1 MVGKRY
7 NIFVKHMELS
17 ESLQRVKKITQ
28 AYNVLNRVEGYKT
41 WGANEY
47 FQAFQGDVGD
57 LAKLIL
63 ARRGY
68 AFGQKDVD
76 AKLARELA
84 DCLWSILVL
93 ADELDVDIEHEL
105 QKTLNRLEE
114 KIGDRKI
121 VKPNSRKAV

>member
-1 MVGKRY
+1 
-7 NIFVKHMELS
+7 MELS
-17 ESLQRVKKITQ
+17 ESIERVKKIKQ

-68 AFGQKDVD
+68 AFSQKDVD
-76 AKLARELA
+76 VKLARELA

-93 ADELDVDIEHEL
+93 ADELGVDVEREQH
-105 QKTLNRLEE
+105 KTLIRLEE
-114 KIGDRKI
+114 KILDRKI

>member
-1 MVGKRY
+1 
-7 NIFVKHMELS
+7 MEIL
-17 ESLQRVKKITQ
+17 ESLERVKKIKQ

-41 WGANEY
+41 WSANEY
-47 FQAFQGDVGD
+47 LQAFQGDVGD

-68 AFGQKDVD
+68 AFSQKDVD
-76 AKLARELA
+76 TKLARELA

-93 ADELDVDIEHEL
+93 ADELDVDIEYEL
-105 QKTLNRLEE
+105 QRTLSRLED

-121 VKPNSRKAV
+121 VKPNARKAV

>member
-1 MVGKRY
+1 
-7 NIFVKHMELS
+7 MEFS

-47 FQAFQGDVGD
+47 LQAFQGDVGD

-68 AFGQKDVD
+68 AFGQTDVD

-93 ADELDVDIEHEL
+93 ANELDVDIEREL
-105 QKTLNRLEE
+105 NRTLSRLEE

>member
-1 MVGKRY
+1 
-7 NIFVKHMELS
+7 MELS
-17 ESLQRVKKITQ
+17 ESLQRVKKIKQ

-41 WGANEY
+41 WSANEY
-47 FQAFQGDVGD
+47 LQAFQGDVGD
-57 LAKLIL
+57 LAKLVL

-68 AFGQKDVD
+68 TFSQKDVET
-76 AKLARELA
+76 KLARELA

-93 ADELDVDIEHEL
+93 ADELNVDIEYEL

>member
-1 MVGKRY
+1 
-7 NIFVKHMELS
+7 MELA
-17 ESLQRVKKITQ
+17 ESLERIKKIKQ

-68 AFGQKDVD
+68 AFGQKDID
-76 AKLARELA
+76 TKLARELA

-93 ADELDVDIEHEL
+93 ADELDVDIAHEL
-105 QKTLNRLEE
+105 QKTLSRLED

-121 VKPNSRKAV
+121 VKSNSRKAV

>member
-1 MVGKRY
+1 
-7 NIFVKHMELS
+7 MELS
-17 ESLQRVKKITQ
+17 ESIERVKKIKQ

-68 AFGQKDVD
+68 AFSQKDVD

-93 ADELDVDIEHEL
+93 ADELDVDIEYEL
-105 QKTLNRLEE
+105 QKTLHRLEE